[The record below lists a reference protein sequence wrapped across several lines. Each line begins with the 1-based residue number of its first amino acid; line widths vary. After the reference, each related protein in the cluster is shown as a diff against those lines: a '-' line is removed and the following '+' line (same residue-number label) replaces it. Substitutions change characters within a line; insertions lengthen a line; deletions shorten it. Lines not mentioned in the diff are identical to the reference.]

1 MEAARGTGALGRC
14 PGQQPCRCHVP
25 AVGRQGG
32 QGRGGLPVSEHLAA
46 AREAGPTITALLP
59 MIKRGLARWRRNEG
73 VNARQLLFLDI
84 AGGLAECP
92 RQSTG
97 DPTNRDKIY
106 PSIRTPHLTSVP
118 FRVFTEEVQE
128 RNL

>member
-1 MEAARGTGALGRC
+1 MRAAWHRHAGMSQTKALR
-14 PGQQPCRCHVP
+14 
-25 AVGRQGG
+25 
-32 QGRGGLPVSEHLAA
+32 
-46 AREAGPTITALLP
+46 P
-59 MIKRGLARWRRNEG
+59 MIKRGLARRRRDEG
-73 VNARQLLFLDI
+73 VDARQFLFLDI
-84 AGGLAECP
+84 DGGLAECP

-118 FRVFTEEVQE
+118 FHVFTEEVQE

>member
-1 MEAARGTGALGRC
+1 
-14 PGQQPCRCHVP
+14 
-25 AVGRQGG
+25 
-32 QGRGGLPVSEHLAA
+32 
-46 AREAGPTITALLP
+46 
-59 MIKRGLARWRRNEG
+59 
-73 VNARQLLFLDI
+73 LFLDI
-84 AGGLAECP
+84 DGGLAECP

-118 FRVFTEEVQE
+118 YHVFTEEVQE